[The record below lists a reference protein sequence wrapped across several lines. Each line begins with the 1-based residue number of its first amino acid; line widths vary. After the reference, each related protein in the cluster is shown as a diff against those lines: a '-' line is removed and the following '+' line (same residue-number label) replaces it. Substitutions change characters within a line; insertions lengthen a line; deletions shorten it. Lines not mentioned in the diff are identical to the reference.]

1 MHWEPVCTLIKG
13 VNSKLT
19 ECPKWAI
26 SLFPSCKRTWVLI
39 HLVILFFFF
48 WSWCCWNRSQVNK
61 IVPNW
66 SVRAS
71 IGGRLSRA
79 GMAVLPSSGDGE
91 QLHWRFESGALPHG
105 VGRVVALDLGALPP
119 HADASFKGTLR
130 HTSPTLLC
138 TAVRRILGC

>member
-1 MHWEPVCTLIKG
+1 MRCEPVCTLIKR
-13 VNSKLT
+13 VNSKLI

-26 SLFPSCKRTWVLI
+26 SVFPSCKHTWVLI
-39 HLVILFFFF
+39 DLVIKFFC
-48 WSWCCWNRSQVNK
+48 SWCRWNRSQVNK
-61 IVPNW
+61 IGPNC

-91 QLHWRFESGALPHG
+91 QLHSRFESGALPHG
-105 VGRVVALDLGALPP
+105 MGRVVALALWALPP

-130 HTSPTLLC
+130 HTSPTLLS